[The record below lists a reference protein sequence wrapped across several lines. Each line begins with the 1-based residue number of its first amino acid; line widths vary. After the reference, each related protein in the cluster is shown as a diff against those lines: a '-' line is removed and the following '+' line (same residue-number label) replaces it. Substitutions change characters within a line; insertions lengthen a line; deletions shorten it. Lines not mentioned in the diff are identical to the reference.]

1 MRENLGDNYDYTSF
15 AALFAPGVNPV
26 ETPWRPAFVTI
37 LRFAVGLFDGKLP
50 RQVIPAS
57 SGSIP

>member
-26 ETPWRPAFVTI
+26 DTPRRPAFVTI
-37 LRFAVGLFDGKLP
+37 LRNAEG
-50 RQVIPAS
+50 
-57 SGSIP
+57 